1 MALRIDDDSFLTTLP
16 VPSMPQLKGTRD
28 GTGDDCKVPDVV
40 AEDGYG
46 NGRAIIET
54 VIST

>member
-1 MALRIDDDSFLTTLP
+1 
-16 VPSMPQLKGTRD
+16 MPQLKGTRD
-28 GTGDDCKVPDVV
+28 STGDDCKMPDVV

-46 NGRAIIET
+46 RMIIKT